1 MKIFTLVYQH
11 LLPSQGNFTWNSLV
25 WIVDSAQR
33 KWIDPKTWWLQD
45 KAAPWASM
53 LCLSQSLN
61 SGFPPPG
68 KCWSPEPQAPS
79 CPLQD
84 SKGNVHTCWDIY
96 KFTWLFHNLHCSR
109 FFYYREWRLTQVSSN
124 IKKVYKIGHANKENG
139 IFPLL
144 AKPCGKLWWG
154 GGSGERYK

>member
-1 MKIFTLVYQH
+1 MLVYQH

-33 KWIDPKTWWLQD
+33 KWIDPKTWWPQD

-79 CPLQD
+79 RPLQD
-84 SKGNVHTCWDIY
+84 SKGNVHTCWDIHR
-96 KFTWLFHNLHCSR
+96 FSRLFHNLHCSS
-109 FFYYREWRLTQVSSN
+109 FYYREWRLTQVSSN
-124 IKKVYKIGHANKENG
+124 IKKVYYKIGHANKENG

-144 AKPCGKLWWG
+144 GLEPCGKLWWG
-154 GGSGERYK
+154 GGSGGRYK